1 MVSRSPVPEAAP
13 QIALPWI
20 IRLRYGM
27 MLEQILTAIV
37 VHFLL
42 KIDLPLFWIAL
53 GPALVGCSNLLLAAR
68 VSDPDSPA
76 GSRPRRANV
85 TPAKAKSAHKATPA
99 KKAPKGRTIAEAAA
113 EDAHGKKEG
122 GLGAGDRVRHG

>member
-1 MVSRSPVPEAAP
+1 MRQFVAGVSHPIPQVYDSDRIMVSRSPVPEAAP

-27 MLEQILTAIV
+27 MLGQIMTAIV

-42 KIDLPLFWIAL
+42 KIDLPLFRIAL

-68 VSDPDSPA
+68 VSDPDSP
-76 GSRPRRANV
+76 RRIATSTLV
-85 TPAKAKSAHKATPA
+85 ASAFVLDTLCLT
-99 KKAPKGRTIAEAAA
+99 GVLMLT
-113 EDAHGKKEG
+113 G
-122 GLGAGDRVRHG
+122 GPTEP